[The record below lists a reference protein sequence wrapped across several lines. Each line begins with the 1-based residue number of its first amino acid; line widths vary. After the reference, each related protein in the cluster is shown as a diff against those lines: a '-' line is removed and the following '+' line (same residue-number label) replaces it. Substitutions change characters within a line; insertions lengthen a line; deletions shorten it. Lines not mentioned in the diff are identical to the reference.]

1 MITDVSTPRLN
12 GEVGVLSTLRPSHNR
27 SSSDDGFLSP
37 RTLGRPRR
45 TSLDVPCSPSP
56 TDISSDDSST
66 TVPPSLT
73 LSNGPSDHFIP
84 TLAFRDKTLGDLL
97 NPTDQSNSKT
107 HHCEDSNAT
116 FASSSEEIEADHGN
130 DIHLQHAQLNT
141 TGMTYVEPSCTKRGN
156 MDPDMV
162 TALSEARKQ
171 EMSSAGE
178 VNPEHLD
185 PTPFA
190 FKPCELAQM
199 LDSKNLEHLESLG
212 GPQGQFRGL
221 GKTQRLST
229 EDKVLV
235 CPYGIRLERVVTS
248 VLLDPAICHSRGPT
262 RSQHYSG
269 SGRARQGLYLLG
281 LPFLVLS
288 ILRILYRQR
297 MWTTPRFS
305 NLALHQVGLERDS
318 LQPGTNW
325 LFWVEQ
331 VLQERHISTIAR
343 YDERH

>member
-1 MITDVSTPRLN
+1 MAKFGKGCSSLGWALPPTHEGASCLPFISPFLKAVCSLSLDGWLDLRALRPIPLTIMSDRAHREKIPSIMTTDASTPRLN
-12 GEVGVLSTLRPSHNR
+12 GEVGVLST
-27 SSSDDGFLSP
+27 
-37 RTLGRPRR
+37 
-45 TSLDVPCSPSP
+45 SLA
-56 TDISSDDSST
+56 
-66 TVPPSLT
+66 

-84 TLAFRDKTLGDLL
+84 TLALRDKTLGDLL

-130 DIHLQHAQLNT
+130 DNHLQHAQLNT
-141 TGMTYVEPSCTKRGN
+141 TGMTYVESSCTKRGN
-156 MDPDMV
+156 
-162 TALSEARKQ
+162 TNALSEARKK

-221 GKTQRLST
+221 GKTQRLSA

-262 RSQHYSG
+262 GSQHYSG
-269 SGRARQGLYLLG
+269 SGRASQGLYLLS

-288 ILRILYRQR
+288 ILHILYRQR
-297 MWTTPRFS
+297 MWTTLRFS
-305 NLALHQVGLERDS
+305 NLALHQVGLERDA
-318 LQPGTNW
+318 LQPGTN
-325 LFWVEQ
+325 
-331 VLQERHISTIAR
+331 
-343 YDERH
+343 